1 MVRKKRVKTS
11 DNKKMYIKV
20 FVLIATLSSLLM
32 LQSYRINNVNIAIS
46 ELKINI
52 EQTQMMN
59 DSLHGK
65 VLSKRDLNK
74 IEKIAIERYGM
85 IKPSNKKFTYVAINT
100 KNEKSLANA
109 KQKNETKNEKK
120 KGTLLNK
127 FLGKK

>member
-1 MVRKKRVKTS
+1 MVRKKRVKTN

>member
-1 MVRKKRVKTS
+1 MAKKKRVETK

-20 FVLIATLSSLLM
+20 FVLVAVLSSLLM

-46 ELKINI
+46 DLKTKI
-52 EQTQMMN
+52 EETQMIN

-100 KNEKSLANA
+100 KNEKSLQNA
-109 KQKNETKNEKK
+109 KQQNEIKNEKK